1 MTEEYDTDAL
11 RAAAGQ
17 FWSQSQRLT
26 EALQRLDRGLP
37 SLTAMC
43 GTDDPGQKFMAGFK
57 PHAEQL
63 HRFVSEMAGKGLRS
77 AGDGLLKMASNI
89 DAADDHSTVPGS

>member
-1 MTEEYDTDAL
+1 MLAL
-11 RAAAGQ
+11 AG
-17 FWSQSQRLT
+17 SSNGELG
-26 EALQRLDRGLP
+26 RGRP
-37 SLTAMC
+37 V

-57 PHAEQL
+57 PHADQL

-77 AGDGLLKMASNI
+77 AGDGLRTMASNI

>member
-43 GTDDPGQKFMAGFK
+43 GTDDPGQKFMTGFK
-57 PHAEQL
+57 PNAEQL
-63 HRFVSEMAGKGLRS
+63 HKWVSEMADGLRS
-77 AGDGLLKMASNI
+77 TGDGLRTMARNI